1 MADGRAPMSRRTR
14 RALDRLG
21 DASLNFDPAELV
33 ERPDLWTNDERTQP
47 LPVESP
53 GPPQAGGSWEIAQRL
68 MRGYE
73 FADPS
78 IVRAHYEP
86 ELPLE
91 RRDML
96 LEVRFHAIAIHAG
109 CRITSVFERAQREAG
124 RLVHRWGWS
133 YATLEGHFEQ
143 GEMSWEV
150 LKWADTGEVTFHLGA
165 RSRPSR
171 DPNPIVR
178 LGFRLFGRREQL
190 RFYDSTCARML
201 RLTEAALRDD
211 GSPDAIRRAA
221 REATARPGRDDDAVH
236 DELARNVTRD
246 VD

>member
-1 MADGRAPMSRRTR
+1 MADSHAPMSRRTR
-14 RALDRLG
+14 RALDRLRNS
-21 DASLNFDPAELV
+21 SLNFDPAEPL
-33 ERPDLWTNDERTQP
+33 ERPDLWTHDERMQP
-47 LPVESP
+47 LPAEPP
-53 GPPQAGGSWEIAQRL
+53 GPPQPGCSWEMARRL

-78 IVRAHYEP
+78 IVRAHYDP

-96 LEVRFHAIAIHAG
+96 LEVRFHGLAIHAG
-109 CRITSVFERAQREAG
+109 CRVTNVFERAEREAG

-133 YATLEGHFEQ
+133 YATLRGHFEQ

-150 LKWADTGEVTFHLGA
+150 VKWADTGAVAFRLGA

-171 DPNPIVR
+171 DRNPLVR

-190 RFYDSTCARML
+190 RFYDSTCERML
-201 RLTEAALRDD
+201 RLTQEALRHDR
-211 GSPDAIRRAA
+211 SADAIRRTA
-221 REATARPGRDDDAVH
+221 REATARPSPRDDAVH
-236 DELARNVTRD
+236 DELARNVARD
-246 VD
+246 AD